1 MRNYRKRQIV
11 KVYKLRA
18 MKNKRDFRF
27 SEGAYIGQKNRAYC
41 SILNHIKSEEEVLK
55 TLKRR

>member
-1 MRNYRKRQIV
+1 MRSYRKRQIV

-27 SEGAYIGQKNRAYC
+27 FEGAYIGQKNRAYC
-41 SILNHIKSEEEVLK
+41 SILNHLKNGEEVLEL
-55 TLKRR
+55 LKRR